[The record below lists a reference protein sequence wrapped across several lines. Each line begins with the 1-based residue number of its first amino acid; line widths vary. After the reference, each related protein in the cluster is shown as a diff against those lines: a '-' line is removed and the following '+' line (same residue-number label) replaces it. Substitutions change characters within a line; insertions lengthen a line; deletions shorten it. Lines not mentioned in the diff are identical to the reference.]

1 MVRPPPLLARFPALR
16 APAASAPVIP
26 AGRKAGYPALAADF
40 EVLDRELTPVFERY
54 DVEAMRD
61 QNRYRRQQVLILL
74 GSAMITG
81 LGGLQAVLPE
91 QHWPAVLVT
100 VIGVALATSTRYA
113 RESETLDR
121 YLAARARAERL
132 RALYFGY
139 LARTGAFA
147 GEDRELALGR
157 AVLAI
162 EAGEEPEREP
172 G

>member
-1 MVRPPPLLARFPALR
+1 MRPPPLLARFPALR
-16 APAASAPVIP
+16 APAVSAPVVP
-26 AGRKAGYPALAADF
+26 AGRKAAYPALAADF

-54 DVEAMRD
+54 DVEALRD

-74 GSAMITG
+74 GSAVITG

-100 VIGVALATSTRYA
+100 VIGVALATSTRYV

-139 LARTGAFA
+139 LARTGAFG
-147 GEDRELALGR
+147 GEDRELVLGR
-157 AVLAI
+157 AVLAM
-162 EAGEEPEREP
+162 EAGEEPERGP